1 MRSSCMWVSRDWVSL
16 PRSALVALIAL
27 LKCALKRS
35 SSSAF
40 DTSLDTS
47 GCAAGC
53 LRCIHENTMTNDT
66 GFEVEPIFIIHPIPS
81 VGGPRERVSRVV
93 A

>member
-1 MRSSCMWVSRDWVSL
+1 VRSSCMWVSRDWVSL

-53 LRCIHENTMTNDT
+53 LRCIHENTMTNDQLT
-66 GFEVEPIFIIHPIPS
+66 DNNFYASLRANFVPEVLT
-81 VGGPRERVSRVV
+81 
-93 A
+93 